1 MVSKIC
7 TVSKSKA
14 IVLPLN
20 GRYIKFFRPVSDID
34 EKASKKRNR
43 NAKIYRKAIERALKR
58 NR

>member
-7 TVSKSKA
+7 TVSKNKA

-20 GRYIKFFRPVSDID
+20 GRYIKFFRLISDID
-34 EKASKKRNR
+34 EEASKKRNR

>member
-1 MVSKIC
+1 MISRIC

-20 GRYIKFFRPVSDID
+20 ERYFKFFRLVSDID